1 MLGLG
6 AGFVGGYMSRKA
18 EPPGLIVEKWTDTVV
33 VRQPEVMVIRK
44 LVPDTVYLA
53 VAAADSVA
61 ADSVRVIVPQEQK
74 EYQGDGYRAWVSGY
88 RPALDSIEIERMV
101 LRETARRWSVGLQAG
116 VGVTPRGVQPY
127 IGVGVTIKIF

>member
-6 AGFVGGYMSRKA
+6 AGFVGGYMSRKP

-33 VRQPEVMVIRK
+33 IRQPEVMVIRR
-44 LVPDTVYLA
+44 LVADTVYLA
-53 VAAADSVA
+53 VATPDTAT

-74 EYQGDGYRAWVSGY
+74 EYHGEGYRAWVSGY
-88 RPALDSIEIERMV
+88 RPALDSIVIERMV
-101 LRETARRWSVGLQAG
+101 LREKERRLSVGLQAG

>member
-1 MLGLG
+1 M
-6 AGFVGGYMSRKA
+6 
-18 EPPGLIVEKWTDTVV
+18 
-33 VRQPEVMVIRK
+33 IRK

-101 LRETARRWSVGLQAG
+101 LREKARRWSVGLQAG

>member
-6 AGFVGGYMSRKA
+6 AGFVGGHMSRKA

-101 LRETARRWSVGLQAG
+101 LREKARRWSVGLQAG

>member
-1 MLGLG
+1 MDR
-6 AGFVGGYMSRKA
+6 YRSRTPARGDGDKETCA
-18 EPPGLIVEKWTDTVV
+18 
-33 VRQPEVMVIRK
+33 
-44 LVPDTVYLA
+44 DTVYLA

-101 LRETARRWSVGLQAG
+101 LREKARRWSVGLQAASG
-116 VGVTPRGVQPY
+116 
-127 IGVGVTIKIF
+127 